1 MYSSVYFNRN
11 RSSIHLWEYV
21 DGVKVYSKC
30 DAPMY
35 FYADNKDGEYTSIFG
50 DKASK
55 IDCNTYS
62 DLKEKAETYKNMG
75 KKVFESD
82 VPIETKFI
90 IDRYLGKELT
100 IPKFDI
106 QFIDIEVH
114 SEEGFPKPAD
124 AAYPVTIITIWSTK
138 YNKYYIFSEKEFVVD
153 FLQDNETCDKMVFPT
168 EEDLLKYF
176 VKWFSENS
184 PDILSGW
191 NSNGFDL
198 PYLINRINNILGE
211 KWVKRLSPIGIVNEI
226 EAKVGKGASL
236 KTETRYIIAGVN
248 CLDMLEIYKNYTF
261 SDRENYK
268 LGYIAELE
276 IRATKVAYEGTLI
289 DLYKDWQN
297 YVRYNIQD
305 VRLLRELENK
315 LGYINLLLSFCYGCR
330 IPFDQFNKTTRI
342 LDGAFIS
349 ELSKNK
355 IILPDVNRNI
365 KDVQYPGG
373 FVEDPQRGVHDWIVS
388 YDATSLYPSIMMG
401 WNISPETKVAVLN
414 KDFIGNVVKA
424 MMGKNYEDTKFSL
437 SSSKTF
443 NLDSIGRTTTEIYEW
458 IALNTNNS
466 LKAVNEKGGIHGL
479 FNEIFVDNIRSILLG
494 KSNIENLEVFW
505 NSEKTTTFE
514 VAKRIKENNYCMSSN
529 GVIYDQKVQGV
540 VPKFVTEWFNKR
552 QEFKKKMKDAEKRGD
567 EGAEKSYNL
576 FQLNYKILINAVYG
590 YLGTCYS
597 RFYDFD
603 NAVAVTTT
611 GQSIIKESS
620 HKLTSYFN
628 TWSETDIGK
637 KLKVINTSDIITY
650 NDTDSM
656 YINLGNIIKNIKGIN
671 WLQYNDEQIKN
682 FFMFAKFL
690 NNSEA
695 FDEKIEKGKTI
706 QVLKLEL
713 KGVEDK
719 CKSLQ
724 NLIGSIIK
732 SAMDNLTIK
741 SFNCKENKIYFK
753 REAISRR
760 AAFLQKKRYVMW
772 VLNNEGAEVNKIKV
786 VGLEIVRSSTPLV
799 IQDILEDI
807 VFTMLKTMNYP
818 EVETKI
824 REFKPVFM
832 QSPVEKIASP
842 KTVHNLDLYTEK
854 WNSGVK
860 GSTPIHVR
868 AAILY
873 NNLIANDKKLSSLYD
888 FIHNDSKMKYIYVK
902 TNHMFTENVIGFSE
916 TLPKEFNLDQNV
928 NRDLQFE
935 KTFIAPLTAMFE
947 VFKWEFPNLTNNDI
961 SDLFVY

>member
-1 MYSSVYFNRN
+1 MYSSVFFNRN
-11 RSSIHLWEYV
+11 SSSIHLWEYI
-21 DGVKVYSKC
+21 DGEKVYSKC
-30 DAPMY
+30 DSPLY
-35 FYADNKDGEYTSIFG
+35 FYADSAEGDYTSIFG

-55 IDCNTYS
+55 INCNTYS

-90 IDRYLGKELT
+90 IDRYLGKELV

-106 QFIDIEVH
+106 QYIDIEVH
-114 SEEGFPKPAD
+114 SEEGFPKPSE
-124 AAYPVTIITIWSTK
+124 AAYPITIITIWSTK
-138 YNKYYIFSEKEFVVD
+138 YNKYFIFAEKDFEVD
-153 FLQDNETCDKMVFPT
+153 FLEGTETCDKIIFPT
-168 EEDLLKYF
+168 EEDMLKYF
-176 VKWFSENS
+176 VNWFYKNC

-198 PYLINRINNILGE
+198 PYIINRIKNTLGE
-211 KWVKRLSPIGIVNEI
+211 KWVKRLSPIGIVNEV
-226 EAKVGKGASL
+226 EAKVGKGASM

-268 LGYIAELE
+268 LGYIAGLE
-276 IRATKVAYEGTLI
+276 INAKKMPYEGTLI

-305 VRLLRELENK
+305 VRLLRDLENK
-315 LGYINLLLSFCYGCR
+315 LGFINLLLSFCYGCR
-330 IPFDQFNKTTRI
+330 VPFDQFNKTTRV

-355 IILPDVNRNI
+355 IILPDVNRGI
-365 KDVQYPGG
+365 RDVQYPGG

-414 KDFIGNVVKA
+414 KDFVGNVVKA
-424 MMGKNYEDTKFSL
+424 MMGKSYEDVKFTL

-443 NLDSIGRTTTEIYEW
+443 NLDSIGRYTTEIYEW
-458 IALNTNNS
+458 IAENTNNS
-466 LKAVNEKGGIHGL
+466 LKSVNELGGIHGI
-479 FNEIFVDNIRSILLG
+479 FNEVFVDNIRQILLE
-494 KSNIENLEVFW
+494 KKDVENLEVFW

-514 VAKRIKENNYCMSSN
+514 VAKRIKDNNYAMSAN
-529 GVIYDQKVQGV
+529 GVIYDQKVQGI
-540 VPKFVTEWFNKR
+540 VPKFVEEWFNKR
-552 QEFKKKMKDAEKRGD
+552 QDYKKKTKDAEKRGD
-567 EGAEKSYNL
+567 VESEKYNNL

-611 GQSIIKESS
+611 GQSIIKETSK
-620 HKLTSYFN
+620 KLTAYFTN
-628 TWSETDIGK
+628 WSDTELGK
-637 KLKVINTSDIITY
+637 KLKAVNPESVICY
-650 NDTDSM
+650 NDTDSL
-656 YINLGNIIKNIKGIN
+656 YFNVGNLIKSIKGID
-671 WLQYNDEQIKN
+671 WSKFNDEQTKN
-682 FFMFAKFL
+682 FLMFSKFL

-695 FDEKIEKGKTI
+695 YDEKVEKGKTI
-706 QVLKLEL
+706 LVLKPEL

-732 SAMDNLTIK
+732 SAMDSLTTK
-741 SFNCKENKIYFK
+741 SFNCKENRIFFK

-760 AAFLQKKRYVMW
+760 TAFLQKKRYVMW
-772 VLNNEGAEVNKIKV
+772 VLNNEGVEVNKIKV
-786 VGLEIVRSSTPLV
+786 VGLEIVRSSTPIV

-807 VFTMLKTMNYP
+807 VFTMLKTMDYDKV
-818 EVETKI
+818 VEKI

-832 QSPVEKIASP
+832 SSPVEKIATP
-842 KTVHNLDLYTEK
+842 RTVHNLDVYTDK
-854 WNSGVK
+854 WNSGQST
-860 GSTPIHVR
+860 STPIHVR
-868 AAILY
+868 ASILY
-873 NNLIANDKKLSSLYD
+873 NKLIASDKKLTALYD
-888 FIHNDSKMKYIYVK
+888 VIHNDSKMKYIYVK
-902 TNHMFTENVIGFSE
+902 TNHIFTENVIGFSE
-916 TLPKEFNLDQNV
+916 VLPKEFNMEKNV
-928 NRDLQFE
+928 NKELQFE
-935 KTFIAPLTAMFE
+935 KTFISPLTSMFE
-947 VFKWEFPNLTNNDI
+947 VFNWQFPNLTNNDI
-961 SDLFVY
+961 SELFVY